1 MSRRVSWLGGVS
13 AVLLVCALVF
23 TMLPAAYAQ
32 ETTGGIK
39 GYVKDKSGA
48 SIPKAEVELTSTA
61 LIVPKKAQVDNAGY
75 FYFAVLPPGSYTLS
89 VTAPGFRSY
98 KQVGIPMTAG
108 ALPTID
114 INLEIGSVAETIE
127 VTGTA
132 PIVDVTTSKVAVAIT
147 SQDIDTLPHGRSY
160 QSVIGLAPGARQ
172 EPLQSSRTD
181 RLRQDGFQI
190 DGASDSENTYLV
202 EGMDT
207 SNVEQ
212 GGIKQ
217 NVIFEFVQ
225 EVQVKTAGTEAEYG
239 GALGGVVNVI
249 QKRGSNQ
256 WHGSLLA
263 VYRGD
268 KLDANDQCATTP
280 QPNTAV
286 APTGQQLACGLRY
299 DPSTSANTNLTLGP
313 VLDQGANYYK
323 QKKDQYTTIE
333 AGYQIG
339 GPLWK
344 DKLWLF
350 SSYIP
355 TIDRYTRTVVFA
367 GANGADPRSFTRSY
381 TAHNMLNRLDYQPFS
396 KLHLNAAWQYGY
408 SRIKGALPTYPDS
421 ASGQANPIATQDPT
435 TFRPD
440 TGTVLPS
447 NIFNFGGDWTPNSRT
462 VISAKYGYFYY
473 NTEDRGLPHGVRYV
487 YQNVLTQSA
496 PPPPGCVNTDG
507 TPCKDPG
514 TPSPVTGEFLIP
526 ANAPASTVAFA
537 HQSGFASMTNNQAT
551 EWDIYSRKS
560 FATDASYSVSK
571 WGQHNFKV
579 GYAFNRLYNDVF
591 QARNV
596 ALVNLFYGDTFVSPI
611 SGSHACDAIVAQNG
625 VCAGT
630 AGYFTVQDGV
640 NTNGIASSYNHGI
653 YGQDS
658 WSVGHG
664 LTLNLGVRFEKEF
677 LPPYHANNPSVSF
690 SFTDKVAPRIG
701 GAYDLL
707 HNGKVKIFASYGKFY
722 DIMKYSL
729 PRGSFGGDY
738 WHDCFYTMDIAQVNY
753 TTITPTN
760 PGGHSCGP
768 ALGPTPGITVGT
780 FIEQKDW
787 RAAAGGS
794 AEPGVDPN
802 LNPMSQHEFIV
813 GSDWAITPKMG
824 FEIRY
829 ARKRLDH
836 AIDDMSLD
844 DGVYYI
850 GNPGPN
856 TYADLLHRPL
866 PQVALINNDPAFL
879 NPICP
884 TCPLAPRAERRYD
897 GLESRLTYR
906 SSKIVGLVSYTYSK
920 LRGNYAG
927 LTDTDVTDA
936 SGGRHNANNNR
947 SFDLPEMQYTTTGK
961 VVDGPLGTDRPHV
974 LNMSGSYLLKWFG
987 METSLGLIQTI
998 AQGTPKSTCIP
1009 VVDSTSSCQF
1019 FDQRGTW
1026 ATFSQDPNT
1035 GIFSLDKVQHDA
1047 RMPFYTQT
1055 DLSLIHAFKVSK
1067 SNEAMRLAFEFNAL
1081 NLFNQHAIMA
1091 YNPNPFGRN
1100 NQWLT
1105 FGSNANALGTDV
1117 QKFLT
1122 GYDVAAEANAQSTPK
1137 QEMLLNSRY
1146 GLPFLYQSA
1155 RTLRLGVRFTF

>member
-1 MSRRVSWLGGVS
+1 VFWGWCI
-13 AVLLVCALVF
+13 LLCF
-23 TMLPAAYAQ
+23 TVVPAGDAQ

-39 GYVKDKSGA
+39 GYVKDKTGGTVAGA
-48 SIPKAEVELTSTA
+48 QVELTSSA
-61 LIVPKKAQVDNAGY
+61 LLTPRKAEADSAGY
-75 FYFAVLPPGSYTLS
+75 FYFQLLPPGEYT
-89 VTAPGFRSY
+89 VTVTGKGFRTF
-98 KQVGIPMTAG
+98 KLTGIKIETG
-108 ALPTID
+108 SLPTLD
-114 INLEIGSVAETIE
+114 IGLDVGSISETVEVSAKAE
-127 VTGTA
+127 
-132 PIVDVTTSKVAVAIT
+132 IVDVTSSKVAVAIT

-181 RLRQDGFQI
+181 RLRQNGFQI

-249 QKRGSNQ
+249 QKRGSND
-256 WHGSLLA
+256 WHGSLVA
-263 VYRGD
+263 FYRGD

-280 QPNTAV
+280 QPNA
-286 APTGQQLACGLRY
+286 ANIPSGQQLACGLRY
-299 DPSTSANTNLTLGP
+299 DPNTAANTKLSLGP
-313 VLDQGANYYK
+313 VIDQAPNYYK
-323 QKKDQYTTIE
+323 QKKDQYTTLE

-355 TIDRYTRTVVFA
+355 TVDRYTRSVTFTGGPA
-367 GANGADPRSFTRSY
+367 PDPRSFTRSY

-396 KLHLNAAWQYGY
+396 KLHLYSAWQYGY
-408 SRIKGALPTYPDS
+408 SRIKGQLPTLPDS
-421 ASGQANPIATQDPT
+421 AAGQANPIATQDPT

-447 NIFNFGGDWTPNSRT
+447 NIFNFGGDWTPNSHT

-473 NTEDRGLPHGVRYV
+473 NTEDRGLPTGIRYV
-487 YQNVLTQSA
+487 YGSSLT
-496 PPPPGCVNTDG
+496 TDV
-507 TPCKDPG
+507 T
-514 TPSPVTGEFLIP
+514 TSPVNGSKLVP
-526 ANAPASTVAFA
+526 SGSPNASFA
-537 HQSGFASMTNNQAT
+537 HDNGFASMTNNQST
-551 EWDIYSRKS
+551 EWDVYSRKS
-560 FATDASYSVSK
+560 FATDLSYSVSK

-579 GYAFNRLYNDVF
+579 GYNFNRLYNDVF
-591 QARNV
+591 QARNT
-596 ALVNLFYGDTFVSPI
+596 ALVNIFWGNKYTSTI
-611 SGSHACDAIVAQNG
+611 SGSTACDPIIAANG

-630 AGYFTVQDGV
+630 AGYFTVQDGI
-640 NTNGIASSYNHGI
+640 NTNGIASSYNHGF

-677 LPPYHANNPSVSF
+677 LPPYSAGNPSVSF
-690 SFTDKVAPRIG
+690 DFTDKIAPRIG

-707 HNGKVKIFASYGKFY
+707 HNGKVKIFASYGKFF

-738 WHDCFYTMDIAQVNY
+738 WHDCVYAMDVAQINY
-753 TTITPTN
+753 NTITPTRVD
-760 PGGHSCGP
+760 GHSCGP
-768 ALGPTPGITVGT
+768 TIGPSPGVVVGT

-787 RAAAGGS
+787 RAAAGG
-794 AEPGVDPN
+794 ALEPGVDPK
-802 LNPMSQHEFIV
+802 LEPMSQHEFIV
-813 GSDWAITPKMG
+813 GADWAITPNMG

-829 ARKRLDH
+829 ARKRLDN
-836 AIDDMSLD
+836 AIDDMSID

-856 TYADLLHRPL
+856 TFADLLHRPL
-866 PQVALINNDPAFL
+866 PQAGFL
-879 NPICP
+879 SPICP
-884 TCPLAPRAERRYD
+884 TCPAQPKVSRRYD

-906 SSKIVGLVSYTYSK
+906 SSKLVGLVTYTYSR
-920 LRGNYAG
+920 LYGNYSG

-947 SFDLPEMQYTTTGK
+947 TFDLPEMQFTTSGEP
-961 VVDGPLGTDRPHV
+961 VDGPLSTDRPHV

-987 METSLGLIQTI
+987 MQTSLGIIQTI
-998 AQGTPKSTCIP
+998 AQGSPKSTCVP

-1019 FDQRGTW
+1019 FGQRGTW

-1035 GIFSLDKVQHDA
+1035 GVFSVDRVEKDA
-1047 RMPFYTQT
+1047 RMPLFTQT

-1067 SNEAMRLAFEFNAL
+1067 TNEAMRLAFEFNAL
-1081 NLFNQHAIMA
+1081 NIWNQHAIMS
-1091 YNPNPFGRN
+1091 YTPNPFGRN
-1100 NQWLT
+1100 NQWLSFPT
-1105 FGSNANALGTDV
+1105 TANALGTDV
-1117 QKFLT
+1117 QKFMT
-1122 GYDVAAEANAQSTPK
+1122 GYDVAAEATAEGLVQ
-1137 QEMLLNSRY
+1137 NSRY
-1146 GLPFLYQSA
+1146 GLPFLFQSA

>member
-1 MSRRVSWLGGVS
+1 MKSRFAWKSVLFACLMAFIFAL
-13 AVLLVCALVF
+13 AVLPVVS
-23 TMLPAAYAQ
+23 AQ

-39 GYVKDKSGA
+39 GYVKDKTGGTVA
-48 SIPKAEVELTSTA
+48 GAEVEISGPA
-61 LIVPKKAQVDNAGY
+61 LLRPKKAQADSAGY
-75 FYFAVLPPGSYTLS
+75 FYFQLLPPGDYVLT
-89 VTAPGFRSY
+89 VTSKGFRTY
-98 KQVGIPMTAG
+98 KQTGIQLSAG
-108 ALPTID
+108 KLPTYEIALD
-114 INLEIGSVAETIE
+114 IGAVTETIE
-127 VTGTA
+127 VSA
-132 PIVDVTTSKVAVAIT
+132 QAADITTSNVAVAIT
-147 SQDIDTLPHGRSY
+147 AQDIDTLPHGRSY

-172 EPLQSSRTD
+172 EPLQSSRSD
-181 RLRQDGFQI
+181 RLRQNGFQI

-225 EVQVKTAGTEAEYG
+225 EVQVKTAGNEAEYG

-496 PPPPGCVNTDG
+496 PPPAGCVNTDG

-514 TPSPVTGEFLIP
+514 TKSPVTGEFLIP

-677 LPPYHANNPSVSF
+677 LPPYSAGNPSVSF

-729 PRGSFGGDY
+729 PRGSFGGEY
-738 WHDCFYTMDIAQVNY
+738 WHNCVYAMDFVDY
-753 TTITPTN
+753 TTITPTA
-760 PGGHSCGP
+760 PGNHACPTSGP
-768 ALGPTPGITVGT
+768 APGVTVGR
-780 FIEQKDW
+780 FIENLDLRKNIINTAD
-787 RAAAGGS
+787 
-794 AEPGVDPN
+794 PGVDKKIK
-802 LNPMSQHEFIV
+802 PMSQHEFIV
-813 GSDWAITPKMG
+813 GTDWAITPTLG
-824 FEIRY
+824 LEARY
-829 ARKRLDH
+829 ARKRLDN
-836 AIDDMSLD
+836 AIEDI
-844 DGVYYI
+844 GVTDNYGFYI
-850 GNPGPN
+850 GNPGSA
-856 TYADLLHRPL
+856 YGDLLHRDL
-866 PQVALINNDPAFL
+866 P
-879 NPICP
+879 
-884 TCPLAPRAERRYD
+884 
-897 GLESRLTYR
+897 GS
-906 SSKIVGLVSYTYSK
+906 
-920 LRGNYAG
+920 G
-927 LTDTDVTDA
+927 LTTV
-936 SGGRHNANNNR
+936 
-947 SFDLPEMQYTTTGK
+947 
-961 VVDGPLGTDRPHV
+961 
-974 LNMSGSYLLKWFG
+974 
-987 METSLGLIQTI
+987 
-998 AQGTPKSTCIP
+998 
-1009 VVDSTSSCQF
+1009 
-1019 FDQRGTW
+1019 
-1026 ATFSQDPNT
+1026 
-1035 GIFSLDKVQHDA
+1035 
-1047 RMPFYTQT
+1047 
-1055 DLSLIHAFKVSK
+1055 
-1067 SNEAMRLAFEFNAL
+1067 
-1081 NLFNQHAIMA
+1081 
-1091 YNPNPFGRN
+1091 
-1100 NQWLT
+1100 
-1105 FGSNANALGTDV
+1105 
-1117 QKFLT
+1117 
-1122 GYDVAAEANAQSTPK
+1122 
-1137 QEMLLNSRY
+1137 
-1146 GLPFLYQSA
+1146 
-1155 RTLRLGVRFTF
+1155 